1 MSEIDALI
9 KKKIKQNPS
18 REKIYNEERA
28 KYKSAIAVLKLRDS
42 LGLTQSELAGL
53 IKKPQSTISR
63 IETGETQAN
72 TETLELI
79 AKATNKELHIEF
91 V

>member
-1 MSEIDALI
+1 M
-9 KKKIKQNPS
+9 
-18 REKIYNEERA
+18 
-28 KYKSAIAVLKLRDS
+28 
-42 LGLTQSELAGL
+42 TQSELARL
-53 IKKPQSTISR
+53 IQKPQLTISR
-63 IETGETQAN
+63 IETCETQAN

>member
-1 MSEIDALI
+1 M
-9 KKKIKQNPS
+9 
-18 REKIYNEERA
+18 
-28 KYKSAIAVLKLRDS
+28 AVLKLRES
-42 LGLTQSELAGL
+42 LGLTQSELARL
-53 IKKPQSTISR
+53 IQKPQLTISR
-63 IETGETQAN
+63 IETCETQAN